1 MIKLFREY
9 LIESEGT
16 LTQEQ
21 KDWLNENTDGTWR
34 VNPSTGLVDVD
45 GNFNCLGSELE
56 NLMGVR
62 FGRVSGSFNCSG
74 NQLTSLEGAPQEV
87 GEIFSCYR
95 NKLTSLGGAPH
106 RVGGEFNCHH
116 NNLTSLKGAPSEVGG
131 NFDCSR
137 NKLTSLNG
145 APQEVGLGFYC
156 EDNQLTSLEGAPQE
170 VEGNF
175 SCEHNQLSS
184 LEGIPF
190 VSGNF
195 YLDPNPIWNLISPYW
210 KQIEGMGK
218 ESRNLAMQMIGQ
230 LENPKTE
237 DIARIV
243 RSVERMDMI

>member
-1 MIKLFREY
+1 MIKKFNQY
-9 LIESEGT
+9 LNESGVT
-16 LTQEQ
+16 LTQDQ
-21 KDWLNENTDGTWR
+21 KDWLDKCTKGTWS
-34 VNPSTGLVDVD
+34 VNLSSGLVDVD
-45 GNFNCLGSELE
+45 KDFDCRYLELE

-210 KQIEGMGK
+210 KQIKGMETG
-218 ESRNLAMQMIGQ
+218 SINLVLKMIGQ
-230 LENPKTE
+230 LETPKEE
-237 DIARIV
+237 DITRIM
-243 RSVERMDMI
+243 RSVERMNMI